1 LLDCTFDLLARSDD
15 PVLVHDFFLQCPSE
29 ADNGK

>member
-1 LLDCTFDLLARSDD
+1 LLARSDD
-15 PVLVHDFFLQCPSE
+15 PVLVHDFFLHCSSE